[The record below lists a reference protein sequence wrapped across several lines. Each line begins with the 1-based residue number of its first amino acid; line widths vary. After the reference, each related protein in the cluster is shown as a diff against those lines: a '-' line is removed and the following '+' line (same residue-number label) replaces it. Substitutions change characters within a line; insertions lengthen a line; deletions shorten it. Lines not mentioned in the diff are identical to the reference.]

1 MIAPAHLIARPN
13 PVLLGDFS
21 GERRKPMRP
30 VDFRGETFDRDFDDA
45 TLFFD
50 AFEAAPGRVVLP
62 GPPFLNLGS
71 ALSRTQFSA
80 GAMNCRTRLR
90 NLDRHA
96 QVWLDAPINVSRLQ
110 LRGPLGDFEIAV
122 AQRATSLFEG
132 RRVIFTLSRNNPI
145 PWILDWVR
153 FNRDIHG
160 ADAVLIYD
168 NASTDYDSAALNRAL
183 SAVEGLVRSV
193 VVEWP
198 FKYGPQGVDARRY
211 WDSDFCQL
219 GAWEHA
225 RWRFLQDAASVMNSD
240 IDEFV
245 LPPQGT
251 SVFQATEKS
260 RAGFVGYFGRW
271 IVGIVGRG
279 PSPAEGVLPRHR
291 DYDVVQREAMRR
303 SKLLVSRDLNR
314 CQPKWT
320 LAPGRCPAWAQ
331 WKVHTIGAWWPSR
344 FAVADF
350 SFRHF
355 REIGSNW
362 KYQRTR
368 QEAFDP
374 ARHEEDA
381 PLRAAFARVAW
392 DG

>member
-1 MIAPAHLIARPN
+1 MTGPAHLIARPN
-13 PVLLGDFS
+13 PVFLGTFCD
-21 GERRKPMRP
+21 ERRKPTRP

-45 TLFFD
+45 SLFFD
-50 AFEAAPGRVVLP
+50 AFEAAPGRTVLQ
-62 GPPFLNLGS
+62 GPPFLNLGG
-71 ALSRTQFSA
+71 ALSKTQFSV
-80 GAMNCRTRLR
+80 GPTICRTRSR
-90 NLDRHA
+90 DLDRHA
-96 QVWLDAPINVSRLQ
+96 QVWLETPANISRL
-110 LRGPLGDFEIAV
+110 RASGPLGEFEIAV
-122 AQRATSLFEG
+122 ARCATSLFDG

-168 NASTDYDSAALNRAL
+168 NASTDYDSAALSRAL
-183 SAVEGLVRSV
+183 SAVDGLERSV

-198 FKYGPQGVDARRY
+198 FKYGPQGVDARRF

-219 GAWEHA
+219 GALEHA

-245 LPPQGT
+245 LPAQGK
-251 SVFQATEKS
+251 SVFEATEKS
-260 RAGFVGYFGRW
+260 RTGFIGYHGRW
-271 IVGIVGRG
+271 VVGIADRG
-279 PSPAEGVLPRHR
+279 PSPAGAALPRHR
-291 DYDVVQREAMRR
+291 DYDIVQREVMRR
-303 SKLLVSRDLNR
+303 SRLLVTRDRNR

-320 LAPGRCPAWAQ
+320 LAPRRCPILAQ
-331 WKVHTIGAWWPSR
+331 WKVHTIGGWWSSHL
-344 FAVADF
+344 AGAGF

-362 KYQRTR
+362 KYPRTGH
-368 QEAFDP
+368 EVFDP

-381 PLRAAFARVAW
+381 ALRAAYARVSW
-392 DG
+392 DR